1 MDGLVAMYF
10 SISSFLMYIIVIK
23 DNSIYKNNYLLS
35 SIAFVFFTILTL
47 LKNEGFVLL
56 LLLFFTTAILQL
68 SKNQLKE
75 NFFKLFIFSLSFL
88 PIIFWKIFCY
98 TKGIGNTHVNLDILT
113 NFIPRL
119 YEFENYKMIS
129 YFLFLN
135 EKFLIALVFFLIS
148 FWLSKNIQLLNFVV
162 INAILYTLV
171 LFFMFLS
178 TPLDLY
184 FQLNSTAARVIKTL
198 SFLLAFFGLYN
209 LTLSRLKGL

>member
-1 MDGLVAMYF
+1 
-10 SISSFLMYIIVIK
+10 
-23 DNSIYKNNYLLS
+23 
-35 SIAFVFFTILTL
+35 
-47 LKNEGFVLL
+47 
-56 LLLFFTTAILQL
+56 
-68 SKNQLKE
+68 
-75 NFFKLFIFSLSFL
+75 
-88 PIIFWKIFCY
+88 
-98 TKGIGNTHVNLDILT
+98 
-113 NFIPRL
+113 
-119 YEFENYKMIS
+119 MIS